1 MSYNIYVCAS
11 KLGPCSH
18 AKANARHLAETNVI
32 AKEELLPADAIAPRS
47 LSGVPVKPCWAAT
60 VGTYSSLQENAD
72 SLNGKAHFSSSS
84 AWPDMLEYLVHGGI
98 SSAKECVWQG
108 CFIKPCG
115 NLCSLSAVAN
125 T

>member
-1 MSYNIYVCAS
+1 MFVCLCVKTTAVLIRYESIRAYLDWMTFNPQEEVLPPDAS
-11 KLGPCSH
+11 
-18 AKANARHLAETNVI
+18 
-32 AKEELLPADAIAPRS
+32 APRS

-60 VGTYSSLQENAD
+60 VGTYSSLQEKANG
-72 SLNGKAHFSSSS
+72 LNGETHLSSSP
-84 AWPDMLEYLVHGGI
+84 AWPDMPEYLVHGGI
-98 SSAKECVWQG
+98 SSVKECVWQG